1 MLTTTQL
8 INSSDSFFSYE
19 PIRFNKN
26 QKKKSPDELKK
37 IYENKIAR
45 AENALFNSRDL
56 LSTKITKTQFS
67 LNHIQDKIT
76 NLKGEN
82 IFQETV
88 LYGKLASLKVQLF
101 RLQSRF
107 EFLNNNQDIIPFL
120 SEQI

>member
-56 LSTKITKTQFS
+56 LSNKITKTQFS
-67 LNHIQDKIT
+67 LNHIQDKIA

>member
-56 LSTKITKTQFS
+56 LLTKITKTQFS

-76 NLKGEN
+76 NLNGEN

>member
-8 INSSDSFFSYE
+8 LNSSDSFFSYE

-37 IYENKIAR
+37 IYENKITR

-76 NLKGEN
+76 NLNGEN